1 MKREPILVIMAAGL
15 GSRYGGLKQMAP
27 ITLEKEILLDFALYD
42 AIRAGFKRVIFVIK
56 KEIEEDFKKL
66 IEGNSDKYIDVQY
79 AYQELSHVPED
90 FVFPEGRIKPWG
102 TSHAVLSAC
111 RLIDANF
118 CVINS
123 DDFYGPAAFETAYN
137 YLVELEDKEEKEY
150 GMVGYLVEKT
160 LSDKGSVTRGVCE
173 VDENGYLLLINERKN
188 MKRMGEDIVYSKDGM
203 EPFTKISEG
212 TTVSMNFWLF
222 EESFKDELLRMFED
236 FLKDDLKKDPLNA
249 EWLLPDTIERLL
261 TEKKVKI
268 KVMESKDKWEG
279 MTYKE
284 DLDHVRNAM
293 GNLKKK
299 GLYPEKLWG

>member
-1 MKREPILVIMAAGL
+1 MVTEKKISRPTSCAANNVIFTMPCCFSSMEAV
-15 GSRYGGLKQMAP
+15 RYFRIRCSAITHAPSTIIPKSMAP
-27 ITLEKEILLDFALYD
+27 SDSKL
-42 AIRAGFKRVIFVIK
+42 AGIPVKRISINANSR
-56 KEIEEDFKKL
+56 ED
-66 IEGNSDKYIDVQY
+66 
-79 AYQELSHVPED
+79 
-90 FVFPEGRIKPWG
+90 
-102 TSHAVLSAC
+102 
-111 RLIDANF
+111 
-118 CVINS
+118 
-123 DDFYGPAAFETAYN
+123 
-137 YLVELEDKEEKEY
+137 
-150 GMVGYLVEKT
+150 GMVSATTNALRI
-160 LSDKGSVTRGVCE
+160 LP
-173 VDENGYLLLINERKN
+173 RKN
-188 MKRMGEDIVYSKDGM
+188 IKRMGEDIVYSKDGM

-299 GLYPEKLWG
+299 GLYPEKLWGQIK